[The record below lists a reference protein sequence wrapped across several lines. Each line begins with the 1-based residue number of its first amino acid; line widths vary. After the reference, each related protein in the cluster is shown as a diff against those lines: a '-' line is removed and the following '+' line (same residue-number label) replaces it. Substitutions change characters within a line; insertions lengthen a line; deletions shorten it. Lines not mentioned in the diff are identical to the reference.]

1 MIRSVLSW
9 CKGEPHDSYYKAR
22 QAFYNEI
29 NGDDYD
35 FWQYAMDMYTLE
47 DSFRSPF
54 YKVQAL
60 NGRLYT
66 LESAL
71 EFVRFVKEDAISLK
85 AEEAIHVNDLIV
97 NNGDIVAEP
106 DFKARY
112 GMDLHCQT
120 FNEVWQGYRHDKAR
134 CVSYVVAMI
143 KGNIVVGGKADHL
156 LTVFDVS
163 LENALHIY
171 EQYCRYLRDRVD
183 IMLDIKS
190 GLVHG

>member
-1 MIRSVLSW
+1 MISSVLSW
-9 CKGEPHDSYYKAR
+9 FRGKPNDSYYKAR

-29 NGDDYD
+29 NGDDYN

-66 LESAL
+66 LESAV
-71 EFVRFVKEDAISLK
+71 EFLRFVQEDAISLK

-97 NNGDIVAEP
+97 NNGDILGEQ
-106 DFKARY
+106 DFEARY
-112 GMDLHCQT
+112 GIELHCQT
-120 FNEVWQGYRHDKAR
+120 FNEMWSSYQHDKAR
-134 CVSYVVAMI
+134 CVSYVVSMI
-143 KGNIVVGGKADHL
+143 KGNILRGVKADHL
-156 LTVFDVS
+156 LKVFDVS

-171 EQYCRYLRDRVD
+171 EKYCRDLRERVD
-183 IMLDIKS
+183 ILLDIKS

>member
-1 MIRSVLSW
+1 MIRSFLSW
-9 CKGEPHDSYYKAR
+9 CKGEPNDSYYKAR

-47 DSFRSPF
+47 DSFRNPF

-71 EFVRFVKEDAISLK
+71 EFLRFVKEDAISLK
-85 AEEAIHVNDLIV
+85 AEEAIHINDLIV
-97 NNGDIVAEP
+97 NNGDIVTEP
-106 DFKARY
+106 DFKERY
-112 GMDLHCQT
+112 GMDLYCHT
-120 FNEVWQGYRHDKAR
+120 FNEVWQGYRNDKAR

-171 EQYCRYLRDRVD
+171 EQYCRYLRERVD

-190 GLVHG
+190 GLVNG

>member
-9 CKGEPHDSYYKAR
+9 IRGEPNDSYYQAR
-22 QAFYNEI
+22 KAFYNAI

-47 DSFRSPF
+47 CDFRGPF

-66 LESAL
+66 LDGAL
-71 EFVRFVKEDAISLK
+71 EFLRFVKNDAISLK
-85 AEEAIHVNDLIV
+85 EEEAHLIDGLIV
-97 NNGDIVAEP
+97 NDGELLDGDA
-106 DFKARY
+106 FKLRY
-112 GMDLHCQT
+112 GVDLHCQT
-120 FNEVWQGYRHDKAR
+120 FNEVWQEYQHDKAR
-134 CVSYVVAMI
+134 CVSYVVSMVR
-143 KGNIVVGGKADHL
+143 GNIVVGVKADHL
-156 LTVFDVS
+156 LKVFDVS

-171 EQYCRYLRDRVD
+171 EQYCRYLRERVD

-190 GLVHG
+190 EI